1 MNTDCWGRGDT
12 QNGKEGGSTQWHLLS
27 ARHALLPLYMRLF
40 VRFSQ
45 HPHEVGTTL
54 QLQKLGLKRL
64 RHLPKNT

>member
-1 MNTDCWGRGDT
+1 MAFALCQACSAAT
-12 QNGKEGGSTQWHLLS
+12 QQV
-27 ARHALLPLYMRLF
+27 F
-40 VRFSQ
+40 VSFSQ